1 MKRMLSFILTL
12 VLLAFAS
19 TALAQTQWRCK
30 YCGNT
35 ASSISE
41 LMGRICTKSP
51 YGTCLA
57 IYNGNNTNNTTNSS
71 NTVSNNATNN
81 KTTSSNT
88 TNSNNTNSR
97 YTYCNGK
104 WTKDNGKE
112 RGRLY
117 SVEIRDD
124 GVVVTIEVEATKA
137 LKWLGIIA
145 TKETYIVVDDI
156 KTLQLTGLME
166 HNKIVEYAP
175 ISRGWNNVGM
185 GETRK
190 YNLFF
195 SGNFPPG
202 VTTIGVKDYGDWQ
215 GKHGYSFWNY
225 KINNPRE
232 NYLPFNSESEV
243 KSHIDQNNDGICGI
257 YEPVGEKGATLACV
271 KGNGEYVPIIYL
283 SSPSLYE
290 YKYKAFWQI
299 GDVKALLQRTASS
312 IMKAY
317 WLNADKTTGELAY
330 VTFDGAFMHVAFSNG
345 STSEYLKMYPTASSG
360 AIASGG
366 WTGSGFALRDGYVVT
381 NNHVVKGAS
390 SISVVGV
397 NGSSTEMKAR
407 VIAVDSKNDLA
418 LIKINDSRFSGF
430 GSIPY
435 SVRNTVAE
443 PGTDVFVLG
452 YPMTQYMGEE
462 IKLTTGIISSK
473 SGYQGDITT
482 YQISAPVQPGNS
494 GGPMFDTDGNLIG
507 IVNARI
513 PDAENVGY
521 AIKTSYLFNLINSQ
535 VSSSIIPNNNTLAG
549 KSLSDKVRSIRN
561 YVFQIKCK

>member
-1 MKRMLSFILTL
+1 MCYMKRMLSFLLTFA
-12 VLLAFAS
+12 LLALAS
-19 TALAQTQWRCK
+19 TTLAQTQLWRCQ

-41 LMGRICTKSP
+41 LMARKCPKGP
-51 YGTCLA
+51 YGKCLA
-57 IYNGNNTNNTTNSS
+57 VYNGKATNNNTTNSS
-71 NTVSNNATNN
+71 SNTTRNNNTTN
-81 KTTSSNT
+81 KTTSGPTRSSATSNYGV
-88 TNSNNTNSR
+88 SSS
-97 YTYCNGK
+97 YTSPIKGDTITINGK
-104 WTKDNGKE
+104 KYILSSLEWAIRNDFWGYVYGLTKSARKH
-112 RGRLY
+112 
-117 SVEIRDD
+117 SSEIRAAVD
-124 GVVVTIEVEATKA
+124 EVWIGLKSGRFTYNGTYFTDHSGEMHNATK
-137 LKWLGIIA
+137 K
-145 TKETYIVVDDI
+145 KEDYAGVAVFY
-156 KTLQLTGLME
+156 LAR
-166 HNKIVEYAP
+166 KIEEASPV
-175 ISRGWNNVGM
+175 
-185 GETRK
+185 T
-190 YNLFF
+190 
-195 SGNFPPG
+195 PP
-202 VTTIGVKDYGDWQ
+202 KP
-215 GKHGYSFWNY
+215 KP
-225 KINNPRE
+225 PRT
-232 NYLPFNSESEV
+232 NYLSFSSESEV
-243 KSHIDQNNDGICGI
+243 RRHVDQNNDGICGI
-257 YEPVGEKGATLACV
+257 YEPVGGEGATLACV
-271 KGNGEYVPIIYL
+271 VSKGEYCLIYL
-283 SSPSLYE
+283 SSPSSYR
-290 YKYKAFWQI
+290 YKSFWQI
-299 GDVKALLQRTASS
+299 GDIKASLQRSASS
-312 IMKAY
+312 IMKAN
-317 WLNADKTTGELAY
+317 WFNGDKTTQLAY
-330 VTFDGAFMHVAFSNG
+330 VTFDGAFMYVAYSSG
-345 STSEYLKMYPTASSG
+345 GTSEYLKMYPTAGSE

-407 VIAVDSKNDLA
+407 VVAVDSKNDLA

-462 IKLTTGIISSK
+462 IKLTNGIISSR

-494 GGPMFDTDGNLIG
+494 GGPMFDKDGNLIG
-507 IVNARI
+507 IVNAGI

-535 VSSSIIPNNNTLAG
+535 VSSSIIPTNNTLMG